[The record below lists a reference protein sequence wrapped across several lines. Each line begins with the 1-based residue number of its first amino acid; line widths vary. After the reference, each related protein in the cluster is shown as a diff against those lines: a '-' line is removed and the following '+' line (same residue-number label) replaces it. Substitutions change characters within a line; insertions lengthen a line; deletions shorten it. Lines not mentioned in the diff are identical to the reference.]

1 MRKIKK
7 SIKKEIEAVIS
18 SLCVV
23 LRSEGN
29 PDFKQFAPISPP
41 EVKAVQ
47 TLQEAADACVQ
58 YIEEYDLGMGNW
70 VGGQVYHPTKGFIAT
85 VSYNGRLWK
94 GDLNDFKKE
103 PEEYPAHLLTEKWG
117 EL

>member
-1 MRKIKK
+1 MRKMKK
-7 SIKKEIEAVIS
+7 SLRKEIEAIGS

-41 EVKAVQ
+41 EVKPVN
-47 TLQEAADACVQ
+47 TLKEAADACVE
-58 YIEEYDLGMGNW
+58 YINEYELGMGNW
-70 VGGQVYHPTKGFIAT
+70 IGGQVYHPTKGLIAT

-94 GDLNDFKKE
+94 GDFNDFNKQ
-103 PEEYPAHLLTEKWG
+103 PDEYPAHLLTEKWE